1 MKTCHYRIGPVVLL
15 SVFFNLHLVAPAW
28 AGGYDNEIEDLVFF
42 GDSLSDSGNDFAANG
57 DVTVSPYAMPVPD
70 KPYAID
76 GFQFSNGPTWTQV
89 LARAVGRA
97 DSGKAVLLDPDDHG
111 NYAFGGA
118 RARVTDGAGAPSA
131 PEQLSLYWANN
142 DGEADDET
150 LYFIQF
156 GGNDIRDSLGVLMVT
171 GDIGSAQSVN
181 QAAVDSIDD
190 VARQLYARGARNI
203 RIVNV
208 PNLGLAPAVKLLGP
222 PAAAA
227 ATLLSLDFNGRLLGV
242 LEDLREL
249 RGLDVAQVD
258 FFGIS
263 NDIVFNSG
271 DYGIADVSS
280 PCIRFFV
287 DGLACDDPNVHFFWD
302 GLHPTAR
309 VHAIVGETLAA
320 GLRIDDDDDDDSD

>member
-1 MKTCHYRIGPVVLL
+1 MNTSINRFGPVILL
-15 SVFFNLHLVAPAW
+15 SVIFSLYLVAPAW
-28 AGGYDNEIEDLVFF
+28 ADDDENEIENLVFF
-42 GDSLSDSGNDFAANG
+42 GDSLSDPGNDFVANG
-57 DVTVSPYAMPVPD
+57 DASAPPYTMPIPD

-89 LARAVGRA
+89 LARKVGLA
-97 DSGKAVLLDPDDHG
+97 ESGKAALLDPDDHG

-118 RARVTDGAGAPSA
+118 RARVTDDTEVPSA
-131 PEQLSLYWANN
+131 PDQLGLYWANN

-156 GGNDIRDSLGVLMVT
+156 GGNDIRDSLGVLLVT
-171 GDIGSAQSVN
+171 GDIGAAQAVN
-181 QAAVDSIDD
+181 QAAVDSIED

-208 PNLGLAPAVKLLGP
+208 PNLGLTPAVKLLGP

-227 ATLLSLDFNGRLLGV
+227 ATLLSLDFNGKLLV
-242 LEDLREL
+242 ALAKLREL
-249 RGLDVAQVD
+249 RGLEVAQID
-258 FFGIS
+258 FFGIT

-271 DYGIADVSS
+271 SYGIANGTS

-287 DGLACDDPNVHFFWD
+287 DGLACSDPDDHVFWD

-309 VHAIVGETLAA
+309 VHAIIGESLANSL
-320 GLRIDDDDDDDSD
+320 GIDRDDDD